1 MFHSRTLVCV
11 ALLSAA
17 TTASVQSQQVVQ
29 TPPLVVVQR
38 LPGTV
43 TNQVVAP
50 VVIAQS
56 PVVAQGPVVVQA
68 PLLAPR
74 SLFPGGWTSAVVV
87 QQPLMFSPTVAAY
100 PSSTTLR
107 PAVPHSPVNGASA
120 TQPASAQA
128 PVNGASAQAPAL
140 NVPAAGSYPA
150 VVAAPPA
157 LMPGTLMAPATRPIV
172 VRPKVYV
179 PGQPLRNL
187 VKAFTP

>member
-1 MFHSRTLVCV
+1 MFHSRTLVCA

-50 VVIAQS
+50 VVIAQR
-56 PVVAQGPVVVQA
+56 PVVVQAA

-87 QQPLMFSPTVAAY
+87 QQPLMFSPTVAGY
-100 PSSTTLR
+100 PSSPTLR
-107 PAVPHSPVNGASA
+107 PPVAYSPVNGATA
-120 TQPASAQA
+120 TQPASAEA

-140 NVPAAGSYPA
+140 NVPAASSYPA
-150 VVAAPPA
+150 VVATPPA

>member
-1 MFHSRTLVCV
+1 MFHSRTLVCA

-50 VVIAQS
+50 VVIAQR
-56 PVVAQGPVVVQA
+56 PVVVQA

-74 SLFPGGWTSAVVV
+74 SLFPSGWTSAVVV
-87 QQPLMFSPTVAAY
+87 QQPLMLSPTVAAY

-107 PAVPHSPVNGASA
+107 PAAAYSPVNGAAA
-120 TQPASAQA
+120 TQPASAEP

-150 VVAAPPA
+150 VVATPPA
-157 LMPGTLMAPATRPIV
+157 LMPGTLMAPATRPII

>member
-56 PVVAQGPVVVQA
+56 PVVVQRPVVVQA

-100 PSSTTLR
+100 PSPTTLR

-120 TQPASAQA
+120 
-128 PVNGASAQAPAL
+128 QAPAL
-140 NVPAAGSYPA
+140 TVPAAGSYPA